1 MNAEIVPK
9 VSVICLAYNH
19 ESFIRK
25 CMDGF
30 VMQQA
35 NFSFEVLVHDDAST
49 DNTASIIREYEVK
62 YPDLIKP
69 IYQTENK
76 YSQKIDIPRTY
87 QYPRAKGEY
96 IAICEG
102 DDYWIDPLKLQ
113 KQVDFLDEN
122 PDYGLVWTDVNCLHQ
137 ESQKLQEGYFKKDV
151 FDFCNSFNDYLLYA
165 PFRAP
170 CTWVFRK
177 KCICAKHMSYVA
189 GDLPLIL
196 DVLACYKVKKMDD
209 VTAVY
214 RVLDKSASHFCNV
227 DKFYAFMKG
236 IYRIKIDYAL
246 KYNVSEKLVE
256 TINLKY
262 CKDSYLYAAAAG
274 DMEQVITA
282 RKMLLGRDDLTKEL
296 KLRML
301 LSRFRTGRLCLKIR
315 VKIFLIKKRLT
326 S

>member
-1 MNAEIVPK
+1 
-9 VSVICLAYNH
+9 
-19 ESFIRK
+19 
-25 CMDGF
+25 MD
-30 VMQQA
+30 
-35 NFSFEVLVHDDAST
+35 E
-49 DNTASIIREYEVK
+49 
-62 YPDLIKP
+62 YPD
-69 IYQTENK
+69 Y
-76 YSQKIDIPRTY
+76 R
-87 QYPRAKGEY
+87 RG
-96 IAICEG
+96 
-102 DDYWIDPLKLQ
+102 
-113 KQVDFLDEN
+113 
-122 PDYGLVWTDVNCLHQ
+122 WTDVNCLHQ